1 MNWFKENPFLS
12 GLIAVAVLAGGAMG
26 FMVFQSWTAYT
37 AASDAYTEAVTKLH
51 GLQNKVPFPS
61 EANLKTIQ
69 AGLDDYAARVAR
81 LRAQLAKMEVPL
93 DATVTPQQ
101 FQDGLRAAVNDIRE
115 RAAANNVK
123 LPENFYFGFD
133 QYQTQVP
140 AESAAPYL
148 NRELAVIKT
157 LVGHLVDLKVSS
169 VNGLR
174 RSPLPQE
181 SGSAAPQGGAG
192 KDKPAAPDR
201 VLEKSPFEISF
212 TAEQSKF
219 RVAFNSLLGSDQFL
233 LVRSLNLQNS
243 SPQAPAKATAESS
256 QKGASNPFASGQAG
270 TTDQKNLQV
279 IFGRET
285 VNATLQIEILDF
297 TEPSA
302 NKG

>member
-12 GLIAVAVLAGGAMG
+12 GLIAVAILAGGAMG

-69 AGLDDYAARVAR
+69 SGLDDYAARVAR

-140 AESAAPYL
+140 SDTAAPYL
-148 NRELAVIKT
+148 NRELGVIKT

-169 VNGLR
+169 VNSLR

-181 SGSAAPQGGAG
+181 SGSAPAGGAG
-192 KDKPAAPDR
+192 KDKQAPPDR
-201 VLEKSPFEISF
+201 VFEKFPFEISF

-219 RVAFNSLLGSDQFL
+219 RVAFNSLLGSNQFL

-243 SPQAPAKATAESS
+243 SQQAPSKAAPDGSPS
-256 QKGASNPFASGQAG
+256 AVANPFASGQAG
-270 TTDQKNLQV
+270 SADQKNLQV

-285 VNATLQIEILDF
+285 VNATLRIEILDF
-297 TEPSA
+297 TEPPA